1 MRLVETENFDIP
13 KRNLKES
20 KVKLA
25 EDIIKHV
32 KPLLHEIYSLKK
44 DDINHHAKQITLKQ
58 DQIVKNKVLL
68 QKIIKHLEREK
79 LISTLLNKITVLMNS
94 GFTLEQ
100 SVKND
105 YVIMLKVL
113 PKLDDENIKK
123 HIENVSTLMRKKFYK

>member
-68 QKIIKHLEREK
+68 QKIIKLLEREK